1 MMSSSPPSN
10 FDIWMFGP
18 GTVLGSKVRV
28 YDVLFVGLGAILFAI
43 LLILVLA
50 CWRENSDLQN
60 QIDKLKEDL
69 EEHIGPVKRALDN
82 SIGVFELREAKG
94 TAHGYPSLDSVGKIP
109 TSQLPKMTE
118 IILFVLQ
125 VRKALA
131 NQFYQFNITWTDN
144 VAVDTVYI
152 EHNYTGSS
160 NPHNDSFS
168 GNLNSEYFK
177 GKFSTMSPYSS
188 EYIVFMPCMN
198 FPLFPSE

>member
-1 MMSSSPPSN
+1 
-10 FDIWMFGP
+10 MFGP

-109 TSQLPKMTE
+109 TSQLPKMTLSDSLPTRSTDASLISFGE
-118 IILFVLQ
+118 LPNAEMKIL
-125 VRKALA
+125 KAG
-131 NQFYQFNITWTDN
+131 NCISFKETNS
-144 VAVDTVYI
+144 YI
-152 EHNYTGSS
+152 LVEYT
-160 NPHNDSFS
+160 
-168 GNLNSEYFK
+168 
-177 GKFSTMSPYSS
+177 
-188 EYIVFMPCMN
+188 C
-198 FPLFPSE
+198 